1 MILEGKFS
9 ELVDVFKTVI
19 EPQRRNPEIKI
30 DLKKIL
36 SEAVA
41 IYGNRMKKNNMLPV
55 INAEDSMAL
64 LEKLSFEDYKSMFS
78 TLKYDMENN
87 FDVNVEWD
95 LKQSQIIAKNVKN
108 IHLSQIINKL

>member
-1 MILEGKFS
+1 M
-9 ELVDVFKTVI
+9 I

-36 SEAVA
+36 SEEIAF
-41 IYGNRMKKNNMLPV
+41 YGNRMKRNPKLPV

-64 LEKLSFEDYKSMFS
+64 LEKLSLEDYKNMFS

-87 FDVNVEWD
+87 FDVNVKWD
-95 LKQSQIIAKNVKN
+95 LKKSQILAKNVKN
-108 IHLSQIINKL
+108 IHLLQIINKL